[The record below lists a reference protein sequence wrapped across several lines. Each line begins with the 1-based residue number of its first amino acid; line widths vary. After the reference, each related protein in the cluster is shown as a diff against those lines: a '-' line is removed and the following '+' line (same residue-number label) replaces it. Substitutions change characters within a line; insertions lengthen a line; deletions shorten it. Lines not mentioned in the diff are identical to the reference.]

1 MIKRK
6 SNFKTLLTKEV
17 YYHYLISPLGLIF
30 AGLFFL
36 VSIWLFFQ
44 NFFLINQ
51 ASLAPFFNLLPFL
64 FLFFLP
70 AITMNLF
77 AEEKK
82 SRTWEILLT
91 LPTKEGAVVGAKFL
105 AAFIFTTFTILL
117 TFPLLITL
125 KLLGQPDWGIIVSS
139 YLGTVLLAASY
150 IAAGLFFSSLTNNSI
165 IALLTSIF
173 FLLINFFLGQEI
185 VLSRLP
191 TALSNI
197 VAFLSLNFHYHFFIE
212 GNVFLSSLVFYLSWT
227 AVFIWLTIVSLKSR
241 DY

>member
-1 MIKRK
+1 MMEKK
-6 SNFKTLLTKEV
+6 SNYKTLLIKEI
-17 YYHYLISPLGLIF
+17 YYYYLITPLGLIF

-36 VSIWLFFQ
+36 ISVWLFFQ
-44 NFFLINQ
+44 DFFLINQ

-91 LPTKEGAVVGAKFL
+91 LPISEQAAVGAKFL
-105 AAFIFTTFTILL
+105 AALLFTLFTILL

-125 KLLGQPDWGIIVSS
+125 KLLGQPDWGVIISS
-139 YLGTVLLAASY
+139 YLATVFLAASY
-150 IAAGLFFSSLTNNSI
+150 IATGLFFSSLTNNSI
-165 IALLTSIF
+165 IAFLTSAF

-197 VAFLSLNFHYHFFIE
+197 ISFLSLNFHYQFLIE
-212 GNVFLSSLVFYLSWT
+212 GNIFLSSLVFYLSWIV
-227 AVFIWLTIVSLKSR
+227 AFIWLTIVSLKSR